1 MDLVTVATFPD
12 VAEAELAKERLAS
25 EGIQAFVAEA
35 QSGGVMPFLTN
46 MTGGIHVQVGEADA
60 EKAREVLGT

>member
-1 MDLVTVATFPD
+1 MQRSQ
-12 VAEAELAKERLAS
+12 ERLAS
-25 EGIQAFVAEA
+25 EGIRAFVAEA

-46 MTGGIHVQVGEADA
+46 MTGGIHVQVAEGDA